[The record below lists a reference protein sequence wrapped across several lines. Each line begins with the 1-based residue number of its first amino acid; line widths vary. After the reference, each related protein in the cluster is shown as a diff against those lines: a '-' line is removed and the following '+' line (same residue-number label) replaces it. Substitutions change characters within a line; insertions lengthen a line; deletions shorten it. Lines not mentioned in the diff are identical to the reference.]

1 MAIIRR
7 ENRVRS
13 NLCGEENEE
22 QRLGEENNPEAR
34 DEEWTKKKRIG
45 CLSRGSGDAGRISC
59 DREAP
64 ILC

>member
-1 MAIIRR
+1 MKSNVWERRTIRK
-7 ENRVRS
+7 
-13 NLCGEENEE
+13 
-22 QRLGEENNPEAR
+22 PEM
-34 DEEWTKKKRIG
+34 KSGPKKRIG